1 MLTKEN
7 NGMVAGNQND
17 VVKHVVYN
25 LKAILL
31 VFTSVSNYC
40 SSLQQQFLLGN
51 YSFMIK
57 ALNPLKK
64 TVTKGYRFVKPIK
77 ISMFYDV
84 ANLVKANGKH
94 VNNDLTMEDVD
105 PVLYLWDPDNQTW

>member
-7 NGMVAGNQND
+7 SGMVEGNQND

-25 LKAILL
+25 RKAILL
-31 VFTSVSNYC
+31 VFTAVSNYC
-40 SSLQQQFLLGN
+40 SSLQQHFLLGN

-57 ALNPLKK
+57 ALNPLKN
-64 TVTKGYRFVKPIK
+64 TVTEGYRFVKPVK

-94 VNNDLTMEDVD
+94 VNNDLTKEDVD